1 MGADFIVAYARQSDK
16 PDALKTMVQYAPPEL
31 IMWIEEDAGDEWLYE
46 DIAEEGDDPYKQYRE
61 LLVEA
66 IDYIHN
72 EQPRDITWIHD
83 PDLGDRPIILTGGM
97 SWGDDP
103 TESYQQVMR
112 YGSIVR
118 VADREAAMTA
128 EEAVKSLDIG
138 G

>member
-1 MGADFIVAYARQSDK
+1 MGADFIVAYARKSDQ
-16 PDALKTMVQYAPPEL
+16 PESLKTLVQYATPEL
-31 IMWIEEDAGDEWLYE
+31 IMWIAEDAGDEWLYD
-46 DIAEEGDDPYKQYRE
+46 DITGEGADPDVQYRE

-72 EQPRDITWIHD
+72 EQPRDMTWIHD

-112 YGSIVR
+112 YGAVVR
-118 VADREAAMTA
+118 VADREATVTA
-128 EEAVKSLDIG
+128 AEAVDSLNLG

>member
-1 MGADFIVAYARQSDK
+1 MGADFIVAYARKSDS
-16 PDALKTMVQYAPPEL
+16 PESLKTLVQYATPEL
-31 IMWIEEDAGDEWLYE
+31 IMWIAEDAGDEWLYD
-46 DIAEEGDDPYKQYRE
+46 DITGEGTDPDAQYRE

-72 EQPRDITWIHD
+72 EQPRDMTWIHD

-112 YGSIVR
+112 YGAVVR
-118 VADREAAMTA
+118 VGDREATVTA
-128 EEAVKSLDIG
+128 EEAVQT
-138 G
+138 

>member
-1 MGADFIVAYARQSDK
+1 
-16 PDALKTMVQYAPPEL
+16 
-31 IMWIEEDAGDEWLYE
+31 MWIEEDAGDEWLYE

-103 TESYQQVMR
+103 TESYQQIMR